1 MDKKKALG
9 LALRVVISVGLLVF
23 LYLQVPQF
31 DTAELLPDWNEA
43 TPRWLAAA
51 LGLTI
56 LSQVMSTFRW
66 QQAADAIGVH
76 GSLWRLFSHYMA
88 GLFISNFVPTTVGGD
103 VLRVNRLSRDT
114 GDGPGAFASVVF
126 ERLSGWLVL
135 PAVSAVGFALN
146 SDLRQLGASSR
157 VAFIIAGITLLG
169 LTMVVLIA
177 GSEMAGEELGRRAG
191 WREWLNAVHRGIDSM
206 REHPRS
212 LARLLGAGLAYQ
224 VVLIFAAWCAARA
237 IGITELGPTAL
248 FAFFPAVLILQ
259 VLPLGIGGLG
269 VREGALVFFFGA
281 LSVPDEQSIALG
293 LLLYFLTLASSLIG
307 LPMLVFGKGGADE
320 TAPEAIVSSS

>member
-1 MDKKKALG
+1 MNKKRALSI
-9 LALRVVISVGLLVF
+9 AFRVVISVGLLVF
-23 LYLQVPQF
+23 LFLQVPEF
-31 DTAELLPDWNEA
+31 DTDELLPDWNSA

-56 LSQVMSTFRW
+56 LSQVMSTLRW
-66 QQAADAIGVH
+66 QQAADAVGVP
-76 GSLWRLFSHYMA
+76 GRLWRLFSHYMA
-88 GLFISNFVPTTVGGD
+88 GLFVSNFVPTTMGGD
-103 VLRVNRLSRDT
+103 VLRVNRLGRDT

-135 PAVSAVGFALN
+135 PAVSAVGFLLN
-146 SDLRQLGASSR
+146 ANLRNLGASTR
-157 VAFIIAGITLLG
+157 VAFIVGGVTLLG
-169 LTMVVLIA
+169 LALIIAVA
-177 GSEMAGEELGRRAG
+177 GSEMAGARLERRQG
-191 WREWLNAVHRGIDSM
+191 WLEWINAVHRGIDSL
-206 REHPRS
+206 RDHPQS
-212 LARLLGAGLAYQ
+212 LWRILGAGAAYQ

-237 IGITELGPTAL
+237 IGISELGPTAL

-281 LSVPDEQSIALG
+281 LGVPDEQSIALG

-307 LPMLVFGKGGADE
+307 LPTLVFGNRGSDE
-320 TAPEAIVSSS
+320 AASEAVVSSS